1 MIKQII
7 IVDDERTVL
16 RNLEKILKDET
27 YKVTYFTTGHD
38 ALEYMSDQKVDMI
51 ISDAAMPEMDGET
64 LLATVKMQYP
74 EVIRV
79 ALCQIN
85 ETRRITKLIERGLA
99 TQYLFKPWNKYEM
112 KLSIKNI
119 LEMNIYLMDE
129 ENLGKINNL
138 DELPSLPSLYM
149 ELTELLERDADM
161 DDVAELI
168 SRDQAITS
176 KILKI
181 VNSAFYGRK
190 TGNIIQAMMTLGLNN
205 VKNIVLTNSFFTSS
219 SDSMDKLWQHTI
231 DTNRLCLAI
240 YENCLNK
247 RMPSLFGSAGLLHDV
262 GRVILYIFHSDTY
275 CKMIEEA
282 ENSEHILVNLELDS
296 FHTTHQDI
304 GAYLLNSWGLPY
316 AYVEAAMFHHRP
328 MDERVVNKELVSVVH
343 LADYYATKVLSPDG
357 THNLLDQGV
366 FEYLKISKEEVE
378 RLVNTMA

>member
-1 MIKQII
+1 MTKQII

-16 RNLEKILKDET
+16 RNFEKLLKKEP
-27 YKVTYFTTGHD
+27 YKVTCFNKGHD
-38 ALEYMSDQKVDMI
+38 ALEYMANQNVDMI
-51 ISDAAMPEMDGET
+51 ISDVAMPEMDGET
-64 LLATVKMQYP
+64 LLATVKADHP
-74 EVIRV
+74 KVIRV
-79 ALCQIN
+79 ALSHLN
-85 ETRRITKLIERGLA
+85 ENKRITRLIERGLA
-99 TQYLFKPWNKYEM
+99 TQYLFKPWNNYEM

-119 LEMNIYLMDE
+119 LEMNVYLMDE

-138 DELPSLPSLYM
+138 EELPSLPSLYM
-149 ELTELLERDADM
+149 ELTDLLDKDADM

-176 KILKI
+176 KILKM

-205 VKNIVLTNSFFTSS
+205 VKNIVLTNSFFTTS
-219 SDSMDKLWQHTI
+219 SDSMDKLWQHTM
-231 DTNRLCLAI
+231 DTNRLCLAL
-240 YENCLNK
+240 YEKCLNK

-262 GRVILYIFHSDTY
+262 GRVILYMFHNDDY
-275 CKMIEEA
+275 NDLIKEA
-282 ENSEHILVNLELDS
+282 ESTEYTLVNLELEN

-328 MDERVVNKELVSVVH
+328 MDERVINKELVSVVH

-357 THNLLDQGV
+357 THNLLDQSV
-366 FEYLKISKEEVE
+366 FDFLNVTREQVE
-378 RLVNTMA
+378 RVVESMK